1 MSRGEERGLLPGT
14 EELAP
19 RMVADKMAE
28 LGVPK
33 VSGDATLFSWFVL
46 YMQLEVIGIK
56 AKATEEAKW
65 QDMRAFLRWYAEA
78 NKHLAVE
85 MWLKRDTA
93 GFLDVL
99 EAKGRKPATINRAF
113 HTLRTFSR
121 WLRMRPDNPLRDNPV
136 HTSMERIQPQRE
148 PSKLAAP
155 VMWSLLKAA
164 DNLVLT
170 EAKNKNS
177 RPVRNRAILVVLQET
192 GLRVSE
198 LCDLSL
204 GQYEGKYFRNVKRK
218 GRRFDD
224 VYVPKKARGPL
235 NEYIEG
241 ERKKDT
247 KKPDGSIATV
257 KGGKSSGGDECL
269 FLSGRVNKRGTRRM
283 HRDSVANVLEKIAAE
298 AGKYSDEGIEVHPH
312 MLRHTYGSKVMAKT
326 SSESQTATFLGH
338 SSTKYTGM
346 YIGLTRQE
354 REDLLDED

>member
-1 MSRGEERGLLPGT
+1 
-14 EELAP
+14 
-19 RMVADKMAE
+19 
-28 LGVPK
+28 
-33 VSGDATLFSWFVL
+33 
-46 YMQLEVIGIK
+46 
-56 AKATEEAKW
+56 
-65 QDMRAFLRWYAEA
+65 
-78 NKHLAVE
+78 

-93 GFLDVL
+93 GFLDAL

-113 HTLRTFSR
+113 HTLRTFAR
-121 WLRMRPDNPLRDNPV
+121 WLRMRPDNPLRDNPI
-136 HTSMERIQPQRE
+136 HTSMERIVPQRE
-148 PSKLAAP
+148 PSKLSAP
-155 VMWSLLKAA
+155 AMWSLLKAA

-177 RPVRNRAILVVLQET
+177 RPVRNRAILIVLQET

-198 LCDLSL
+198 LCDLNL
-204 GQYEGKYFRNVKRK
+204 GQYEGKYLRNVKRK

-235 NEYIEG
+235 GEYIEG
-241 ERKKDT
+241 ERERDT
-247 KKPDGSIATV
+247 GETDGATAR
-257 KGGKSSGGDECL
+257 KGTKSGKSEECL

-298 AGKYSDEGIEVHPH
+298 AGKYSDEGIEIHPH

-346 YIGLTRQE
+346 YIGLTQKE
-354 REDLLDED
+354 REDLLDSD